1 MDAALKLREL
11 LVPNK
16 LNIVPELYDCMST
29 KAAEMN
35 GFEIVMISSS
45 DLACSLTGIP
55 DLQLL
60 TVDEVVGATDRIS
73 NMTNM
78 PILIDADDGYG
89 RPLNAYHACKR
100 LRKAGAAGV
109 LITEG
114 AELGRKGVLPI
125 DEAVLRFKAARDGLG
140 PDGYLIAR
148 VDTNPETDFEETIA
162 RCRAYREA
170 GADMIC
176 VLWLHKIKGN
186 ILEMCK
192 KINAYD
198 PGPKWY
204 PDLSSSNGV
213 EEVSLEELAKLN
225 YQMVGVHYS
234 AHAAMIAM
242 LDTGRHV
249 FEEKNNCYVSEH
261 YKDTGYNFFTSMVLF
276 GIADG
281 YWSNIEKQY
290 VKDPQDAMA
299 VRHEYFR
306 RPDDKF

>member
-1 MDAALKLREL
+1 MDSAVKLRTML
-11 LVPNK
+11 TPDK
-16 LNIVPELYDCMST
+16 INIVPELYDCMST

-60 TVDEVVGATDRIS
+60 SVDEVVGATDRIT
-73 NMTNM
+73 NMTEM
-78 PILIDADDGYG
+78 PVLIDADDGYG

-114 AELGRKGVLPI
+114 AELGRNGVLPM

-140 PDGYLIAR
+140 PDGFLIAR

-162 RCRAYREA
+162 RSLAYREA
-170 GADMIC
+170 GADMVC
-176 VLWLHKIKGN
+176 VLWLHKIKGD
-186 ILEMCK
+186 ILEMCRR
-192 KINAYD
+192 IHAAD

-204 PDLSSSNGV
+204 PDLSSSKGV
-213 EEVSLEELAKLN
+213 AEVSLEALAALN

-249 FEEKNNCYVSEH
+249 YEDKDNCYVAEH
-261 YKDTGYNFFTSMVLF
+261 YRDTGYNFFTSMVLF

-281 YWSNIEKQY
+281 YWENIERKY
-290 VKDPQDAMA
+290 VKKPEDAMA
-299 VRHEYFR
+299 VRHRYFC
-306 RPDDKF
+306 RPDDTY